1 MIYLSLIILVVT
13 LIVGIPVAFSFFIA
27 AIFLI
32 LTLNYDPSF
41 FLPYGFDRMSST
53 LLLAIPLFIMAGN
66 LIEKGGAGESLIN
79 LVEVIFGKFKSGL
92 GIVTVVACGLF
103 GAIAGNASATIT
115 TIGTIIL
122 PRLKKAGYPAAF
134 SASLLASSSVLGI
147 LIPPSSLMIVYAWI
161 SNTSVLAA
169 FLSTVIP
176 GIILIV
182 CLSAINVW
190 YINRHGIESV
200 TKSDLTSTIED
211 EPSIVENESS
221 IVGDELTLGKAIF
234 NASPIALLA
243 VIILG
248 GIYGGIITPTE
259 AAAVSVIYA
268 FLIGLFFFKRLNFKI
283 ALSSLI
289 HSAKMTGVIML
300 MFYASA
306 MLNRLFT
313 MEHLPDKL
321 TTFMFTVSEHKL
333 MVLLMLN
340 LFLVIVGAL
349 MDDTSA
355 VLLSTPILLPIALG
369 IGVDPIH
376 YAAIFSVNMGLGA
389 VTPPA
394 APMLYLAGNMAN
406 ARMYDM
412 IKPTIITIIFAWTP
426 TLIITTLFPDVAL
439 YLPRLLLDY

>member
-1 MIYLSLIILVVT
+1 MIYLSLIILVVA
-13 LIVGIPVAFSFFIA
+13 LIIGIPVAFSFFIA

-32 LTLNYDPSF
+32 FTLNYDPSF
-41 FLPYGFDRMSST
+41 FLPFGFDRMSST

-66 LIEKGGAGESLIN
+66 LIEKGGAGESIIN
-79 LVEVIFGKFKSGL
+79 LVEVIFGKFRSGL
-92 GIVTVVACGLF
+92 GIVTVIACGLF

-115 TIGTIIL
+115 TIGTIVL
-122 PRLKKAGYPAAF
+122 PRLKKAGYPAGF
-134 SASLLASSSVLGI
+134 SAALIASSSVLGI

-176 GIILIV
+176 GIILIIF
-182 CLSAINVW
+182 LSAINVW
-190 YINRHGIESV
+190 YIS
-200 TKSDLTSTIED
+200 KSDIHLESNKNVKNSENNVIKENLTFFR
-211 EPSIVENESS
+211 
-221 IVGDELTLGKAIF
+221 AIF

-268 FLIGLFFFKRLNFKI
+268 ILIGVFFYKRLNLKI
-283 ALSSLI
+283 IFNSLI
-289 HSAKMTGVIML
+289 HSAKITGVIML
-300 MFYASA
+300 MFFASA
-306 MLNRLFT
+306 MLNRMFT

-321 TTFMFTVSEHKL
+321 TSLMFTISEHKL
-333 MVLLMLN
+333 VILLMLN

-355 VLLSTPILLPIALG
+355 VLLSTPILLPIALS
-369 IGVDPIH
+369 IGLDPIH

-406 ARMYDM
+406 ARMSE
-412 IKPTIITIIFAWTP
+412 IVKPTIITIIFAWTP
-426 TLIITTLFPDVAL
+426 TLILTTLFPEISL